1 MKKIWPLPRGAYM
14 NKGRQSRKQ
23 IKFIFLYH
31 NKINYDK
38 IDEGNQQGSIAKNNG
53 EKNACSYPVAFMKS

>member
-1 MKKIWPLPRGAYM
+1 MKQIWSLPWGTYR
-14 NKGRQSRKQ
+14 NKRSQSRKQ

-38 IDEGNQQGSIAKNNG
+38 INEGNQQGSIAKNNG
-53 EKNACSYPVAFMKS
+53 EKMPAHIQ